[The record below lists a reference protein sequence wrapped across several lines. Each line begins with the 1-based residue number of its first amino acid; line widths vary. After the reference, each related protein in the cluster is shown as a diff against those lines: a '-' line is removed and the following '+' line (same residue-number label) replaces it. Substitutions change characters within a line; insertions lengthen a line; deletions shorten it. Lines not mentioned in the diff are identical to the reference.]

1 MGVFKAIGKVGTA
14 VGDILSGSPTRGG
27 LFDNA
32 AKKSA
37 GVPDRARNA
46 ARRSTASPQSTD
58 NWMASMASSY
68 KASPAGQA
76 ANAAVDKK
84 LAQNAWESNNS
95 KMRAAGDAAWK
106 AKYDKPEPQKKETG
120 GFVTSEGGRAIS
132 TERM

>member
-14 VGDILSGSPTRGG
+14 VGDILSGKPTPGG

-37 GVPDRARNA
+37 GVPDRARNT
-46 ARRSTASPQSTD
+46 ARQSTAAPQSTD
-58 NWMASMASSY
+58 NWMKSMASSY

-95 KMRAAGDAAWK
+95 KMRAEADTAWK
-106 AKYDKPEPQKKETG
+106 AKYDKPAPQKKETG